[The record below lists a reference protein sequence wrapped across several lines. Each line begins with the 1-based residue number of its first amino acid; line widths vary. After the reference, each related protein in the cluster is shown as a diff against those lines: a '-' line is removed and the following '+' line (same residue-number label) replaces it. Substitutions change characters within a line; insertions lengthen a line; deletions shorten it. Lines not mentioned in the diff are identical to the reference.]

1 MDADPGATAKR
12 LSSLQGQMWANPG
25 SRRVAATAAACGLGR
40 TRGRWLRPG
49 EACPKSNAGFTVIG
63 LQKSLLQHNAHPRNL
78 PALPKMSQAQ
88 NGLFT
93 TYAPGLSKNG
103 CLCSIL
109 HGLLQLQIWTAFLLP
124 ARLFPT
130 VARQSATQLSHTTFS
145 QVSRPTQGSSFTC
158 TLLFPFPA
166 RFSALHYRSPSLAFR
181 PHLHKRAVIA
191 ITPQT
196 PPSRLLVRL
205 LPRLGRRYACPGRQV
220 CHRPAGWAFLPV
232 PSAIGEERCHKE
244 TPCHFY

>member
-1 MDADPGATAKR
+1 MDADPGANSETTQLLTRPNVGEPGIQTSSCNGRSMWVGKNAREVVEARRGVSKIKCRLHANWTSKITSTAQR
-12 LSSLQGQMWANPG
+12 SSTK
-25 SRRVAATAAACGLGR
+25 S
-40 TRGRWLRPG
+40 
-49 EACPKSNAGFTVIG
+49 ACP
-63 LQKSLLQHNAHPRNL
+63 
-78 PALPKMSQAQ
+78 PKMSQAQ

-166 RFSALHYRSPSLAFR
+166 RFSALHYRSPSLTFR